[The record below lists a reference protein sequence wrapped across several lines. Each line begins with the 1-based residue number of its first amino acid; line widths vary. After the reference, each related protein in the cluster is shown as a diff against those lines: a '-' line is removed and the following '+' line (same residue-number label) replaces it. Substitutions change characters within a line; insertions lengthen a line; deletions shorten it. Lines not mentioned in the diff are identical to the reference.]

1 MVWQDGAHGCFDG
14 EYHDLVWGKPVS
26 DSKELFAQMSLA
38 SQQAGVSW
46 RIVWNKSEHYRA
58 AFHGFDMHRVA
69 VMTDA
74 EMDDLVDR
82 SGQWAGKLMQNRNK
96 LQAIVHNAK
105 LCVDIED
112 SHPGGLS
119 GFFWS
124 FVRGRE
130 DVTINSHER
139 DSSEYDR
146 TFGQTSE
153 FSDAMEQE
161 LKKRRGFKFLGSITL
176 QAFMLQCGLLNGHC
190 PRCPC
195 NPRSRS
201 AAVEQVC
208 TPVSNGKKRQRASE
222 AASQARVRKIR
233 L

>member
-1 MVWQDGAHGCFDG
+1 
-14 EYHDLVWGKPVS
+14 
-26 DSKELFAQMSLA
+26 
-38 SQQAGVSW
+38 
-46 RIVWNKSEHYRA
+46 
-58 AFHGFDMHRVA
+58 
-69 VMTDA
+69 
-74 EMDDLVDR
+74 MDDLVDR